1 MSAINWNVLRG
12 GVSYV
17 PRRIAIITI
26 ALGSL
31 SASCHAESSEKL
43 VETFSAVKTD
53 SPTAKE
59 VANIGYCIGYIM
71 GR

>member
-1 MSAINWNVLRG
+1 
-12 GVSYV
+12 
-17 PRRIAIITI
+17 
-26 ALGSL
+26 
-31 SASCHAESSEKL
+31 
-43 VETFSAVKTD
+43 VKTD